1 MQRGWALVVCCG
13 VAHAFIQSA
22 SSWRRARPARSPQRV
37 GSRLRSVTRLQRIN
51 ETHFE
56 YSFEDEGSSAPPW
69 EALDVKWPP
78 KEWGPNSS
86 ERLKRTLLQDDG
98 VDWFADDD
106 ATGPAM
112 PEEGTPGLP
121 EMPTLVLPDEDEI
134 LEQMP
139 MIPEWIGEFLGC
151 DAPLDAP
158 WRVQAEALVRSAV
171 PDEDLSLRVEDVK
184 WDHTFVHVAIATD
197 ARDPDADGGGARARA
212 LEPNDL
218 ACAERAIAAAL
229 EPREDELEVLN
240 RHTLNVYDATDV
252 PLGELWLQR
261 QFDAHAG
268 KRVACTTHSRMQDDP
283 DAHPGRTLRGTL
295 IERNVNDLVLD
306 CGSGGREVR
315 IPNHLVWTVKDED
328 GKDPPKP

>member
-1 MQRGWALVVCCG
+1 M
-13 VAHAFIQSA
+13 
-22 SSWRRARPARSPQRV
+22 
-37 GSRLRSVTRLQRIN
+37 TRLQRIN

-56 YSFEDEGSSAPPW
+56 YSFEDEGSRAPPW

-158 WRVQAEALVRSAV
+158 WLALLATRADEAASTGWLPV
-171 PDEDLSLRVEDVK
+171 
-184 WDHTFVHVAIATD
+184 
-197 ARDPDADGGGARARA
+197 
-212 LEPNDL
+212 
-218 ACAERAIAAAL
+218 AAL
-229 EPREDELEVLN
+229 DDLQGAEVQVALPRV
-240 RHTLNVYDATDV
+240 R
-252 PLGELWLQR
+252 LQPR
-261 QFDAHAG
+261 SNLF
-268 KRVACTTHSRMQDDP
+268 
-283 DAHPGRTLRGTL
+283 
-295 IERNVNDLVLD
+295 LVL
-306 CGSGGREVR
+306 CLRRFPVFHE
-315 IPNHLVWTVKDED
+315 L
-328 GKDPPKP
+328 